1 MKRTRPL
8 LLGLALVS
16 GLLLTAAPASAVTVT
31 LSEISLS
38 PQLASTVSTI
48 FPQCYNC
55 SALTVHAFNITSPST
70 AVTVA
75 DAFPAAINALWAYYY
90 GPGPQITQATFNQR
104 MANFNYE
111 ELPPAIRNFADP
123 TDTTWLVGES
133 YWYYETA
140 PDYCD
145 YGHLY
150 VLVFNRTHKV
160 VTVEVNSG
168 HEC

>member
-1 MKRTRPL
+1 MKRTPQLFLR
-8 LLGLALVS
+8 LALVS
-16 GLLLTAAPASAVTVT
+16 GLLLAATPASAVTVT
-31 LSEISLS
+31 LSEVPLS
-38 PQLASTVSTI
+38 QQLASTVTTI
-48 FPQCYNC
+48 TPQCYNC
-55 SALTVHAFNITSPST
+55 SSLSVHAFSITSPST

-75 DAFPAAINALWAYYY
+75 DAFPAAIDALWAYYY
-90 GPGPQITQATFNQR
+90 GPGPQISQATFSQR

-111 ELPPAIRNFADP
+111 ELPPEIRNFADP

-160 VTVEVNSG
+160 VTVEINSG
-168 HEC
+168 HDC